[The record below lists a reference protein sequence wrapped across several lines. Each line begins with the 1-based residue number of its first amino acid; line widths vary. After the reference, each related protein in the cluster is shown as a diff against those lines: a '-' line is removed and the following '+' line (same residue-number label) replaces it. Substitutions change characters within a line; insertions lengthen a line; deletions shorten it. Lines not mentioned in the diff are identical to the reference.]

1 MPRLLLPRRRLS
13 SRALIFHTG
22 RVTERLRVREIDDDE
37 GRRLVRIIR
46 RGSGP
51 VVTWR
56 RAQMVLLSAQGMD
69 VPAIAKVA
77 FTSEDRVR
85 DVIRDFNADGFGSL
99 YPKYQGGHPPKFTL
113 IQRREI
119 KKLAKSKPAEHDLPF
134 STWSLAKLAD
144 FLVAEGVVDDI
155 SHEGLRVLLR
165 EEGVTFQRLK
175 TWKACKDPQY
185 AEKKARIEQL
195 YAIADRQALPAD
207 GDPEVIF
214 CVDEFGPL
222 NLQPRPGRQWAA
234 TGGKRKEPG
243 RAPRPRMRAT
253 YTRTAGARHL
263 FAAYEL
269 GEDKLYGHIKPR
281 KTRARF
287 LEFCRYLRSLYPAAT
302 RIAIICDNFS
312 PHLTTKR
319 DGRVGAW
326 AKANNVEIAYTP
338 TNSSWLNRIEAQF
351 TALRY
356 FTLDGTDHPSH
367 TEQASMIRR
376 YIIWR
381 NNHAYDERL
390 RRIIDRANVA

>member
-1 MPRLLLPRRRLS
+1 
-13 SRALIFHTG
+13 
-22 RVTERLRVREIDDDE
+22 VTERLRVREIEDDE

-46 RGSGP
+46 RGSGS

-85 DVIRDFNADGFGSL
+85 DVIRNFNADGFGSL
-99 YPKYQGGHPPKFTL
+99 YPKYKGGHPPKFTL
-113 IQRREI
+113 VQRREI
-119 KKLAKSKPAEHDLPF
+119 KKIAKAKPVEYDLPF

-165 EEGVTFQRLK
+165 AEGVSFQRVK
-175 TWKACKDPQY
+175 TWKASKDPDY
-185 AEKKARIEQL
+185 AAKKARVEHL
-195 YAIADRQALPAD
+195 YAIADRETVPQD
-207 GDPEVIF
+207 GDPEIVF

-222 NLQPRPGRQWAA
+222 NLQPRSGRQWAA
-234 TGGKRKEPG
+234 VSGKGKEPG

-253 YTRTAGARHL
+253 YTRKAGVRHL

-269 GEDKLYGHIKPR
+269 GEDKLSGHIKPR
-281 KTRARF
+281 KTRGRF

-302 RIAIICDNFS
+302 RMAIICDNFS
-312 PHLTTKR
+312 PHLSTRR

-326 AKANNVEIAYTP
+326 AKASNVEIAYTP

-356 FTLDGTDHPSH
+356 FALDGTDHPSH
-367 TEQASMIRR
+367 KEQASMIRR

-381 NNHAYDERL
+381 NNHAYDQKL
-390 RRIIDRANVA
+390 RRIVDRANVA